1 MANKKRKPRK
11 PRNTILAIIAKNDPT
26 RLKDRTLKPEK
37 GKGRKERPRDNSID
51 DGFFDC
57 AA

>member
-1 MANKKRKPRK
+1 MSNKKRKQRK
-11 PRNTILAIIAKNDPT
+11 PRNTILAIVAKNDPT
-26 RLKDRTLKPEK
+26 RLKDRTVQPEK
-37 GKGRKERPRDNSID
+37 GRGRKDRPRNNDID